1 MNIVKEKNEDISFI
15 VENYIFKHLDEL
27 DDKNCIIAGGFL
39 VNAWFLSRIMKDN
52 MFKKPIKD
60 AVYNA
65 NLNHL
70 ESKVIYS
77 RSGEFY
83 NVSNLIKNFG
93 DIDIWFKKG
102 FKVDNS
108 FFADSIEFKDID
120 YTHTNLEY
128 TFGSAKMT
136 MSSSSKWANTF
147 RYRNCPSLPVYQFI
161 KKQPESVKE
170 LFQDFDFNNCCFAYH
185 DGHFYYTE
193 EAVKAFED
201 CVLSL
206 NNDKKF
212 VKNTVAGKVY
222 SGLRSFKYAKRYNL
236 DFDKNLSN
244 HIYKIMFEASQI
256 GEEEYNDMRSDD
268 INGYIQTNC
277 DYRTFYSMTESF
289 IANVRIFSEMK
300 NYKSFWS
307 AYLIGSANEFSEI
320 RKLFNKNARKIDVL
334 F

>member
-15 VENYIFKHLDEL
+15 VENYVFKHLDEL

-39 VNAWFLSRIMKDN
+39 VNAWMLSRMMKDK
-52 MFKKPIKD
+52 MFGRLIKN

-70 ESKVIYS
+70 ESKLIYAK
-77 RSGEFY
+77 SGEY
-83 NVSNLIKNFG
+83 SNVSNLIKNFG
-93 DIDIWFKKG
+93 DIDIWFKKD
-102 FKVDNS
+102 FKVEDS
-108 FFADSIEFKDID
+108 FFTDNINFEDID
-120 YTHTNLEY
+120 FSCNNLEY
-128 TFGSAKMT
+128 TFGNAKMM

-147 RYRNCPSLPVYQFI
+147 RYRKCRSYPIYQFI
-161 KKQPESVKE
+161 KKQPEDVKD
-170 LFQDFDFNNCCFAYH
+170 LFKDFDFNNCCFAYH

-201 CVLSL
+201 CTLSL

-212 VKNTVAGKVY
+212 VKNTIAGKVY
-222 SGLRSFKYAKRYNL
+222 SGLRSFKYAKRYSL
-236 DFDKNLSN
+236 DFGKNLSN

-256 GEEEYNDMRSDD
+256 GEEEYDEMRSDS

-277 DYRTFYSMTESF
+277 DYRTFYSMTESL

-300 NYKSFWS
+300 YYKSFWS
-307 AYLIGSANEFSEI
+307 AYLLGSANEYSEI
-320 RKLFNKNARKIDVL
+320 RKLFNKNARKIDIL